1 MPLHELPDLCGELD
15 SQGSGTTA
23 PASATSNAGSGGTS
37 SSGESEA
44 SASAGQKKTVNL
56 YFLIS
61 AEYLRKAGYNGSMT
75 IARSEAGRFL
85 KEKIQS
91 LGLDAAG
98 LDAVNIEEENTW
110 HFAFSAIFEYEEAQK
125 LQERLIKQFKQ
136 WFGVDLGGNKLS
148 VQNGSY
154 LVVVRGTSF
163 GLFEEFQKKEEGFRE
178 ALQEEEDGGYKL
190 PPGVNAMVGTRA
202 QLDSLRFKIRCPK
215 AVAQRLQAASAADT
229 RNNNNNTIAGPSEAF
244 RLVTAD
250 GAHVELPLDGH
261 STVGE
266 LKAKAAAVL
275 GIEAGDQDWYVGDK
289 ELLLQEDDAF
299 ARDVIRAG
307 SEVTLV
313 VVQKPQPE
321 VAEWVRRLRAN
332 DESLTG
338 IESGDTEPEQMRYE
352 DAQALAE
359 ALKVNNTLDYLCLR
373 GCTGIGNAGW
383 VALAGALKVNSTLVE
398 LDLSYCT
405 GIGDAGAT
413 AFADALKVNSTL
425 VELILSGCTGIGK
438 AGWVAL
444 VDTIDNS
451 RFTVRSRMPPCVG
464 GTMMT
469 YAARLHASSGL
480 GYCRVYDPN
489 LAAAAEAPVAV
500 QAAVGDH
507 ASGDDVAPVAKKQ
520 KLTEAATAAA
530 AEVATMGAAQAAV
543 AK

>member
-1 MPLHELPDLCGELD
+1 MSWTVKAAVP
-15 SQGSGTTA
+15 TA

-190 PPGVNAMVGTRA
+190 PPGVNAMVGARA

-229 RNNNNNTIAGPSEAF
+229 RNNNTIAGPSEVF
-244 RLVTAD
+244 RLVTAN

-266 LKAKAAAVL
+266 LKAKAAEVL

-289 ELLLQEDDAF
+289 GLLLQEDAAV
-299 ARDVIRAG
+299 ARGVIDAG
-307 SEVTLV
+307 SDVTLV
-313 VVQKPQPE
+313 VMQKPRSR
-321 VAEWVRRLRAN
+321 VAEWVRQLRAN
-332 DESLTG
+332 DEEVYIS
-338 IESGDTEPEQMRYE
+338 EEKTEPEKLRCE
-352 DAQALAE
+352 DAHALAE
-359 ALKVNNTLDYLCLR
+359 ALKVNSTLEILELD

-383 VALAGALKVNSTLVE
+383 VALADALKVNNTLAR
-398 LDLSYCT
+398 LDLYGCT
-405 GIGDAGAT
+405 CIGNAGCVAL
-413 AFADALKVNSTL
+413 ADALKVNSTL
-425 VELILSGCTGIGK
+425 ERLDLNKCTGSGDAGK
-438 AGWVAL
+438 LAEIQIQKAIERNNKG
-444 VDTIDNS
+444 N
-451 RFTVRSRMPPCVG
+451 RSRSSSSSSNSAG
-464 GTMMT
+464 G
-469 YAARLHASSGL
+469 
-480 GYCRVYDPN
+480 
-489 LAAAAEAPVAV
+489 
-500 QAAVGDH
+500 H
-507 ASGDDVAPVAKKQ
+507 ASGVDVEPVAKKQ
-520 KLTEAATAAA
+520 KLAAA
-530 AEVATMGAAQAAV
+530 AAPEVATAGAAQQAAV